1 MKLDLLAFGAH
12 PDDVELAAGGVMAKE
27 AAAGRKTG
35 IVDLT
40 RGELGTRGSAE
51 TRDKE
56 ALISSQILG
65 LQIRTNLQFR
75 DGFFM
80 NDEVHQ
86 LEVVKVLRKY
96 RPTIVLCNA
105 KSDRHPD
112 HGKAG
117 DLVSVACFLAGL
129 LKVETFVD
137 GKQQE
142 PWRPAAVY
150 HYIQDRYLVPD
161 VVVDISEFIEVKMN
175 SILAF
180 SSQFYNPEM
189 KGPATPISTP
199 EFLNFLK
206 ARSIDFGRQAGVEF
220 AEGFTVERYPGL
232 NSLFDLL

>member
-1 MKLDLLAFGAH
+1 
-12 PDDVELAAGGVMAKE
+12 
-27 AAAGRKTG
+27 
-35 IVDLT
+35 
-40 RGELGTRGSAE
+40 
-51 TRDKE
+51 
-56 ALISSQILG
+56 
-65 LQIRTNLQFR
+65 
-75 DGFFM
+75 
-80 NDEVHQ
+80 
-86 LEVVKVLRKY
+86 
-96 RPTIVLCNA
+96 
-105 KSDRHPD
+105 
-112 HGKAG
+112 
-117 DLVSVACFLAGL
+117 VACFLAGL

>member
-1 MKLDLLAFGAH
+1 MKLDILAFGAH
-12 PDDVELAAGGVMAKE
+12 PDDVELAAGGLMAKE

-40 RGELGTRGSAE
+40 RGELGSRGTAE

-65 LQIRTNLQFR
+65 LKIRTNLKFR

-86 LEVVKVLRKY
+86 LEVVKMLRKY
-96 RPTIVLCNA
+96 RPDIVLCNA
-105 KSDRHPD
+105 RSDRHPD

-129 LKVETFVD
+129 VKVETFVD
-137 GKQQE
+137 GQQQE
-142 PWRPAAVY
+142 PWRPKAVY
-150 HYIQDRYLVPD
+150 HYIQDRYLIPD
-161 VVVDISEFIEVKMN
+161 VVVDISEFMEVKMN
-175 SILAF
+175 SIMAF

-189 KGPATPISTP
+189 QGPVTPISTP

-206 ARSIDFGRQAGVEF
+206 ARCIDFGRQAGVEF
-220 AEGFTVERYPGL
+220 AEGFTVERYPGVK
-232 NSLFDLL
+232 SLFDLL